1 MKMYFYTI
9 NGEDYES
16 DDPLEIASK
25 IYAEAEDNENIME
38 KVLNAIVKEMV
49 NEYEPEQKLSPYEEA
64 FNRQFDDAL
73 DKLKD
78 L

>member
-9 NGEDYES
+9 NEEDYES

-49 NEYEPEQKLSPYEEA
+49 NEYEPEQKVSPYEEA